1 MFYVRHGFSG
11 ADNAG
16 GTLTRDRWWPQAV
29 APTERGARWNFPVVR
44 NTGHHFSRLPNF
56 SLVRDHTPA
65 PYQSK
70 QGWRRGWR
78 GFFLL
83 PTIPNIANKT
93 SAPWIHQKELIVE
106 DTGQG
111 YHEGSCWN
119 FGIYHHQCAGEISRS
134 RYLQINI

>member
-1 MFYVRHGFSG
+1 MVFLELT
-11 ADNAG
+11 DNAG

-78 GFFLL
+78 VFFTSNNPKHCKQNLCTL
-83 PTIPNIANKT
+83 DTSERAHSGGYRIGIP
-93 SAPWIHQKELIVE
+93 
-106 DTGQG
+106 
-111 YHEGSCWN
+111 
-119 FGIYHHQCAGEISRS
+119 
-134 RYLQINI
+134 